1 MRRLF
6 AVLALLVLTATAV
19 RAEIT
24 VPPPGLVVDQVG
36 VLTPEARTDLEQL
49 LVALRGASHPAS
61 VAILV
66 IDHVPDGDIET
77 YALTVGRAWKLGRA
91 GIDDGLLIVHAVGD
105 HRYRFEVGPGLQGV
119 LPDGAIGDI
128 GRQFFVPWI
137 KAGDPHRAYRESIV
151 AIAERLGNPA
161 GTAVSPPPEAGA
173 ATDAPRA
180 AEEQA
185 APPPTDDTGFYTGL
199 AVVVAIVVLA
209 ILLRRSFLLVAGGSA
224 ALTAGSM
231 ALFAQQIAD
240 IVTFSLAAS
249 AFGAL
254 MVVIARHPAQ
264 ALSFLFDILL
274 NALTRSSSSSSDS
287 SSGSSSDSGSFGG
300 GSFDGGGASGSTD

>member
-6 AVLALLVLTATAV
+6 AALALLVLTVTAV
-19 RAEIT
+19 RAEIA
-24 VPPPGLVVDQVG
+24 VPPPGLVVDQAG
-36 VLTPEARTDLEQL
+36 VLTPEARTDLEEA
-49 LVALRGASHPAS
+49 LVALRGAPHPAS

-91 GIDDGLLIVHAVGD
+91 GIDDGLLLVHAVGD

-137 KAGDPHRAYRESIV
+137 KAGDPHRAYRESIR
-151 AIAERLGNPA
+151 AISERLGNPA
-161 GTAVSPPPEAGA
+161 GTPVSPPPEAGA
-173 ATDAPRA
+173 ATDAPA
-180 AEEQA
+180 SAEEQA

-199 AVVVAIVVLA
+199 AVVVAIVVLS
-209 ILLRRSFLLVAGGSA
+209 ILLRRSFLLVTSGSA

-231 ALFAQQIAD
+231 ALFAQQMSD
-240 IVTFSLAAS
+240 IVVFSLAAS

-254 MVVIARHPAQ
+254 MVVIARHPIQ
-264 ALSFLFDILL
+264 ALSFFFDILFS
-274 NALTRSSSSSSDS
+274 ALSRSSSSSSS
-287 SSGSSSDSGSFGG
+287 SSSDSSDSGSFGG